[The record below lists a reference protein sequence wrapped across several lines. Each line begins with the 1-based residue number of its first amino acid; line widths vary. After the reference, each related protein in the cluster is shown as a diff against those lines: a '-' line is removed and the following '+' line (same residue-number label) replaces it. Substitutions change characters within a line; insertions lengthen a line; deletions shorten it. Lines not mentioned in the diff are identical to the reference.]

1 MSLSISRAPPHLVKI
16 SMLKDVETQIAA
28 VESDR
33 PNVVT
38 SWRSKTLGTIRERHE
53 LLPRWE
59 SEINRRYLHLNIR

>member
-33 PNVVT
+33 PKSSLRGGARLWAQFGSATNSCRDGNPKSIAAIFT
-38 SWRSKTLGTIRERHE
+38 
-53 LLPRWE
+53 
-59 SEINRRYLHLNIR
+59 